1 MAKDFF
7 DELSD
12 TITRT
17 TKDLSKKA
25 GQIYETQKIR
35 SKISS
40 EEQMIQKLKA
50 DIGNVIYEK
59 YKDGAEIEDG
69 LKGICE
75 EIQQHLHIIAGY
87 KDAAAELKGQKICPA
102 CSKSVDRNVAFCPFC
117 GSPCPTPEPE
127 KAEGEVVD
135 SETEE
140 SVVDEETAA
149 EVSDGDT
156 AENPEAAEA
165 ENAEKTEDTT
175 DEAEEVQ
182 ADAAKAPETCEET
195 ETASGQPEE

>member
-69 LKGICE
+69 LKGFCE

-102 CSKSVDRNVAFCPFC
+102 CSKSVDRSVAFCPFC

-140 SVVDEETAA
+140 TVESEETAA
-149 EVSDGDT
+149 EASDGEA
-156 AENPEAAEA
+156 AENPEVEA
-165 ENAEKTEDTT
+165 ENAEETT

-182 ADAAKAPETCEET
+182 EDAAKAPETCEET
-195 ETASGQPEE
+195 ETVSEQPEE